1 LIGVVLATA
10 LPRAAQTLGK
20 IKFSDVAVAAGLA
33 IPKVQVSGAKDFLI
47 DTTGSGVAFFDYDQ
61 DRDMDI
67 LIVNTSSLER
77 LALGGDPM
85 VTLYRND
92 DDRFTD
98 VTFQTGLTRRGW
110 GSGVCIADVDNDTY
124 EDMYIT
130 AYGKNVL
137 WRNVRGR
144 SFVATNEANESGWST
159 GCAFGD
165 YDRDGDVDLYVANY
179 VKFDPKTTPRRGSP
193 GCNFLNITVA
203 CGPRPLQG
211 EPDHLYRNRG
221 DGMFDDVT
229 RQAGVTEP
237 GYYGFSVLFS
247 DLDDDGWPD
256 IYVANDSTPSLFFR
270 NQRDGTF
277 VERGLQAGI
286 AVSGDGREQ
295 AGMGVDAGDYDGD
308 GLLDLVKTNFA
319 QDYTSLYRNQ
329 GNGLFVDVSFR
340 TGLAA
345 TLGPYLGWGV
355 GFVDADNDGLLDL
368 FMANGHIY
376 PDIARTGTSTYRQRN
391 QMFRHLPNGRFRHVT
406 DEVGGPLTIEK
417 SYRGA
422 AFGDYD
428 NDGDIDVVISAL
440 DDRPTL
446 LRNDTTGGHWF
457 TMRLAGTTSNR
468 SAIGAKVTIEAG
480 GRRQVAEVR
489 SGGSYISHN
498 DSRVHFGLGD
508 ATSVDSLTVRW
519 PTGKMQTERS
529 LAADRFYVAREGGV
543 IQPGR

>member
-1 LIGVVLATA
+1 M
-10 LPRAAQTLGK
+10 AAQTSVK
-20 IKFSDVAVAAGLA
+20 IRFSDIAAAVGLA
-33 IPKVQVSGAKDFLI
+33 MPKVQISGAKDFLI

-61 DRDMDI
+61 DRDQDI
-67 LIVNTSSLER
+67 LLVNTSSLER
-77 LALGGDPM
+77 LALGGDPL

-92 DDRFTD
+92 GERFTD
-98 VTFQTGLTRRGW
+98 VTFESGLMRRGW
-110 GSGVCIADVDNDTY
+110 GSGVCIADVDNDGF

-130 AYGKNVL
+130 AYGANVL
-137 WRNVRGR
+137 WHNVRGR
-144 SFVATNEANESGWST
+144 SFVATKEAADPRWST

-179 VKFDPKTTPRRGSP
+179 VKFDPATTPRRGAP
-193 GCNFLNITVA
+193 GCGKFLNIEVP
-203 CGPRPLQG
+203 CGPRPLAG
-211 EPDHLYRNRG
+211 EPDRLYRNRG
-221 DGMFDDVT
+221 DGTFTDVT
-229 RQAGVTEP
+229 QQAGVTEP
-237 GYYGFSVLFS
+237 GHYGFSVLFS

-256 IYVANDSTPSLFFR
+256 LYVANDSTPSLFFR

-277 VERGLQAGI
+277 VERGLQAGV
-286 AVSGDGREQ
+286 AVSADGREQ

-329 GNGLFVDVSFR
+329 GNGLFIDATFR
-340 TGLAA
+340 SGLAA
-345 TLGPYLGWGV
+345 TLGPNLGWGV
-355 GFVDADNDGLLDL
+355 GFVDFDNDGLLDL

-376 PDIARTGTSTYRQRN
+376 PDVARTGTSTYRQRN
-391 QMFRHLPNGRFRHVT
+391 QVFKQLPRGRFRRAT
-406 DEVGGPLTIEK
+406 DEVGGPVLIEK

-457 TMRLAGTTSNR
+457 TMRLEGTTSNR

-498 DSRVHFGLGD
+498 DSRVHFGLGE
-508 ATSVDSLTVRW
+508 ATGVDSVTIRW
-519 PTGKMQTERS
+519 PTGKIQTERERS
-529 LAADRFYVAREGGV
+529 LAADRFYVAREGGA
-543 IQPGR
+543 IQIGR